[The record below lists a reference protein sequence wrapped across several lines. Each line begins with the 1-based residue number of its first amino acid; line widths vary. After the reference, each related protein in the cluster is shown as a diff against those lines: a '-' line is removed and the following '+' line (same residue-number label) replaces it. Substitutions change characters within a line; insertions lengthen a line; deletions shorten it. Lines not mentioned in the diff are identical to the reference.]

1 MQEDEED
8 EEEEIHWLDDIDDEE
23 IAWQDDTDSGTRGV
37 VNSKNKN
44 RRRVEDEVEVH
55 PWKKRGDVEGTREK
69 RGTTSSNKNKNKAV
83 VTRKR
88 KLPFT
93 QEDELTAKDNH
104 KVLLEEA
111 VHNLRQQ
118 QHLFVDDH
126 LIAVLWSILPEHLM
140 FLSSKVCKS

>member
-8 EEEEIHWLDDIDDEE
+8 KEEEIRWLDDIDDEE

-44 RRRVEDEVEVH
+44 RRRVEDEVEIH

-104 KVLLEEA
+104 KALLEEA

>member
-1 MQEDEED
+1 M
-8 EEEEIHWLDDIDDEE
+8 
-23 IAWQDDTDSGTRGV
+23 G
-37 VNSKNKN
+37 
-44 RRRVEDEVEVH
+44 
-55 PWKKRGDVEGTREK
+55 KKRGDVEGTREK
-69 RGTTSSNKNKNKAV
+69 RGTTSTNKNKNKVV

-104 KVLLEEA
+104 KALLEEA

-126 LIAVLWSILPEHLM
+126 LIAVLWSILPEQLM